1 MMIGRRLISGGEC
14 DKITGMDSKELCL
27 KAVEGL
33 RRRRFDAEYCPD
45 SASARERVM
54 REVAAAESVGFGGS
68 KTVGALGVADAAA
81 AAGKRVLRH
90 GDPSLTADEK
100 MSVMRSQLTCDL
112 FLLSANA
119 LTADGILVNIDGN
132 GNRVAASIFG
142 PRKVVFVVG
151 RNKIVE
157 GGVEA
162 ALARVHDVASPPNCA
177 RLSKNTPCARTGKCA
192 DCDSPDRIC
201 NVTVIMDRRP
211 RTTET
216 LVLVVDED
224 LGF

>member
-1 MMIGRRLISGGEC
+1 M
-14 DKITGMDSKELCL
+14 

-33 RRRRFDAEYCPD
+33 RARGFAAEYCSDP
-45 SASARERVM
+45 ATARELVM
-54 REVAAAESVGFGGS
+54 REVEKASSVGFGGS
-68 KTVGALGVADAAA
+68 KTVGALGIADAAK
-81 AAGKRVLRH
+81 AAGKRILRH
-90 GDPSLTADEK
+90 GDPTLSPDEK
-100 MSVMRSQLTCDL
+100 MEVMKAELTCDL

-119 LTADGILVNIDGN
+119 LTADGLLVNIDGN

-142 PRKVVFVVG
+142 PKEVVFVVG

-157 GGVEA
+157 GDVGA
-162 ALARVHDVASPPNCA
+162 AIARVHAKASPPNCV
-177 RLSKNTPCARTGKCA
+177 RLDKKTPCALTGACA

-211 RTTET
+211 RRTDIR
-216 LVLVVDED
+216 VFVVDED